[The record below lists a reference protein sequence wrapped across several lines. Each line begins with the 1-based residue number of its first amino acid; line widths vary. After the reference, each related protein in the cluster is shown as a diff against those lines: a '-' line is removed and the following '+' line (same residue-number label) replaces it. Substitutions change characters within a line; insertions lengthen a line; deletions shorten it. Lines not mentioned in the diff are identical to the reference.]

1 MFGKGEEMTFYGE
14 STDTHYVYKLIYS
27 MFVVL
32 QFNDEEK
39 LEKKNLREL
48 RGQKMGD

>member
-1 MFGKGEEMTFYGE
+1 
-14 STDTHYVYKLIYS
+14 

-39 LEKKNLREL
+39 LEKKIGSNSLVRY
-48 RGQKMGD
+48 KNSPIAT